1 MSETVF
7 EYYVEMIDN
16 GIKIVPWSKKVPQ
29 FTYQKELP
37 FFQILVPT
45 IDTVRYSKMLE
56 ILIQTQKATFDEMPM
71 GEKIAILLMQLG
83 EDATAN
89 VFAHM
94 GVASITE
101 VSKYIAGNKTV
112 EKSVATAILE
122 EFHAIFQSGQFI
134 TSGGM
139 EYAREL
145 LFRTLGPEEA
155 KSVLDKLSKTMQET
169 QNFSYLSKI
178 KPQQL
183 SDFIIN
189 EHPQTIALILAHM
202 DATEAADTISYFPD
216 DLRSEVS
223 MRMAKLGDIS
233 PSIIKRVSAVLESKL
248 ESLASYKVEVGGPR
262 AVADIFNRLGAKAS
276 KDTLNKIEERD
287 EEMSNLIKEMMFT
300 FEDIV
305 TLDKAA
311 ITETLKV
318 VEKPDL
324 MLAMKSAPEDLKEK
338 FYSAMSERARDAFD
352 EEMQFMGA
360 VKMKDVEVAQRKIVE
375 IVNGLAE
382 SGAIQMGASGE
393 EMVE

>member
-1 MSETVF
+1 MNLTA
-7 EYYVEMIDN
+7 
-16 GIKIVPWSKKVPQ
+16 
-29 FTYQKELP
+29 
-37 FFQILVPT
+37 
-45 IDTVRYSKMLE
+45 
-56 ILIQTQKATFDEMPM
+56 TQQAMYDEMTM
-71 GEKIAILLMQLG
+71 AEKIAILLMQLG
-83 EDATAN
+83 EETTAAIFSN
-89 VFAHM
+89 MDVE
-94 GVASITE
+94 SITE
-101 VSKYIAGNKTV
+101 ISKHIAGNKTV
-112 EKSVATAILE
+112 EKNLATAVLE
-122 EFHAIFQSGQFI
+122 EFHAIFQSGQFL

-145 LFRTLGPEEA
+145 LYRTLGPEEA
-155 KSVLDKLSKTMQET
+155 KKVLEKLSRSMQDT
-169 QNFSYLSKI
+169 QNFAYLSKI

-202 DATEAADTISYFPD
+202 DATEAADTLQYFPD
-216 DLRSEVS
+216 DLRSETS

-233 PSIIKRVSAVLESKL
+233 PSVIKRVSAVLESKL

-276 KDTLNKIEERD
+276 KDTLAKIEQVD
-287 EEMSNLIKEMMFT
+287 EEMSSLIKEMMFT

-305 TLDKAA
+305 TLDKNA

-324 MLAMKSAPEDLKEK
+324 MLALKSAPEELKEK
-338 FYSAMSERARDAFD
+338 FFSAMSERAREAFD
-352 EEMQFMGA
+352 EEMQFLGA
-360 VKMKDVEVAQRKIVE
+360 VKMKDVEGAQRKIVE

-382 SGAIQMGASGE
+382 VGTIMMVSNE

>member
-1 MSETVF
+1 MNLNTSQQA
-7 EYYVEMIDN
+7 I
-16 GIKIVPWSKKVPQ
+16 
-29 FTYQKELP
+29 
-37 FFQILVPT
+37 
-45 IDTVRYSKMLE
+45 
-56 ILIQTQKATFDEMPM
+56 FDEMSM
-71 GEKIAILLMQLG
+71 GEKVAILLMQVG
-83 EDATAN
+83 EEATAAIFSN
-89 VFAHM
+89 MSVEA
-94 GVASITE
+94 ITE
-101 VSKYIAGNKTV
+101 VSKYIAGNRTV
-112 EKSVATAILE
+112 EKPIAGAILE
-122 EFHAIFQSGQFI
+122 EFHVIFQSGQFI

-145 LFRTLGPEEA
+145 LYRTLGQEEA
-155 KSVLDKLSKTMQET
+155 KKVLEKLSKSMQET
-169 QNFSYLSKI
+169 QNFAYLSKI

-202 DATEAADTISYFPD
+202 DATEAADTIGYFPD

-233 PSIIKRVSAVLESKL
+233 PSVIKRVSAVLESKL

-276 KDTLNKIEERD
+276 KDTLSKIEERD

-305 TLDKAA
+305 SLDKAA

-318 VEKPDL
+318 AEKPDL

-338 FYSAMSERARDAFD
+338 FYSAMSERAREAFD

-360 VKMKDVEVAQRKIVE
+360 VKMKDVEVAQRRIVE
-375 IVNGLAE
+375 LVNGLAE